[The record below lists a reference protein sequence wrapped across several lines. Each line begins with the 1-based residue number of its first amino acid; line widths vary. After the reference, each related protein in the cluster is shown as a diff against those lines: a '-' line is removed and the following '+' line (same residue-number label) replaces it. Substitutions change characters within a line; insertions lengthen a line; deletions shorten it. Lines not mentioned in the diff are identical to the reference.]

1 MLKGRKEGCHILSD
15 TFLTPIFI
23 GEMILAEYNEIFHIF
38 IGEVSILITP
48 LAVVLV
54 DSAVLLPAHN
64 RIIQFHATAL
74 ADKLVLCP

>member
-23 GEMILAEYNEIFHIF
+23 REMILAEYNEIFLIF
-38 IGEVSILITP
+38 VSEVSLLITP

-54 DSAVLLPAHN
+54 DSAVFFTTHY
-64 RIIQFHATAL
+64 RVIQLHAAAL
-74 ADKLVLCP
+74 ANKLVLCP